1 MRRALVA
8 LLAAL
13 IAVAAFAGLSSCG
26 GSSSGGSGSDAS
38 MPKVTG
44 AAGSKPTIKATGAQ
58 PTKLASK
65 VLKKGDGA
73 AVKKGDLLVA
83 DYLGQTWRDN
93 KLFDNS
99 YDRGQPAGF
108 PIGVGQVIKGW
119 DDTLVG
125 VKAGSRVEL
134 VIPPAEGYGTQG
146 NSQAGIKG
154 DDVLV
159 FVVDVIASYAS
170 DAAETDASP
179 QAAAST
185 LPKVTGT
192 LGAKPTVTVPKAA
205 TPPKAATAVV
215 LAKGTGPAVKDGQL
229 AVVEYEAVS
238 WANKPIDT
246 TWGKVPQAFPVSTQ
260 NPGPFTKLA
269 GIPVGSRVLLLL
281 PPTQGG
287 KPATDSL
294 AVVVDIVAA
303 HSSGGK

>member
-1 MRRALVA
+1 MRRALIA
-8 LLAAL
+8 LVVAAL
-13 IAVAAFAGLSSCG
+13 AVVAVAGISYAR
-26 GSSSGGSGSDAS
+26 SSGGSDSS
-38 MPKVTG
+38 LPKVTG
-44 AAGSKPTIKATGAQ
+44 DAGKKPTVKAAGAQ
-58 PTKLASK
+58 PTKLSSK
-65 VLKKGDGA
+65 VLTKGDGPE
-73 AVKKGDLLVA
+73 VKKGELLVA

-93 KLFDNS
+93 KVFDNS

-159 FVVDVIASYAS
+159 FVVDVIASYPKDVAKS
-170 DAAETDASP
+170 DAAAQPATAG
-179 QAAAST
+179 
-185 LPKVTGT
+185 LPKVTGA
-192 LGAKPTVTVPKAA
+192 LGARPTVVVPKGA

-215 LAKGTGPAVKDGQL
+215 LAKGTGAPVQDGQL

-238 WANKPIDT
+238 WANKPVDT
-246 TWGKVPQAFPVSTQ
+246 TWGKVPQAFPVSTA

-269 GIPVGSRVLLLL
+269 GVPIGSRVLLLL
-281 PPTQGG
+281 PPQQGG
-287 KPATDSL
+287 KAATDSL